1 MDVQRLLKF
10 QNPAGFQPEW
20 GYEDVQ
26 LTFFKCTKWQ
36 VEQTLDPFSCP
47 YHYFC
52 DTNYPGSYPA
62 YVDALFLLVVA
73 AAYLVTFVVM
83 VMELAASTSRTA
95 NNNNEICRSK
105 RYVLP
110 SGPVFLP
117 LILLAFAKGYR
128 IHNVVPVSSI
138 GPAVFL
144 LLQVSSLTFDTGIDR
159 DARYAF
165 FEASTVSGIL
175 HASLYLDSVVMPY
188 YTGFD
193 ALVSSA
199 FSGEC
204 HSCICRNEPL
214 VVGGRLVGYRA
225 WSLTT
230 FLVAGALC
238 CRIACRVQGKSAK
251 SRSVAVKRLVERL
264 SWVMIVKDCVYLAV
278 RSPPEIS
285 NLPSLGMGA
294 VILLAVVCYR
304 AYVNEDYAVD

>member
-105 RYVLP
+105 R
-110 SGPVFLP
+110 
-117 LILLAFAKGYR
+117 
-128 IHNVVPVSSI
+128 
-138 GPAVFL
+138 
-144 LLQVSSLTFDTGIDR
+144 
-159 DARYAF
+159 
-165 FEASTVSGIL
+165 
-175 HASLYLDSVVMPY
+175 
-188 YTGFD
+188 
-193 ALVSSA
+193 
-199 FSGEC
+199 
-204 HSCICRNEPL
+204 
-214 VVGGRLVGYRA
+214 
-225 WSLTT
+225 
-230 FLVAGALC
+230 
-238 CRIACRVQGKSAK
+238 IACRVQGKSAK

-294 VILLAVVCYR
+294 VILLVCLHVVKKV
-304 AYVNEDYAVD
+304 A